1 MKSRAKLLGHAIH
14 PIMIVFPLGLLAT
27 AVIFDVIYRVWGNT
41 EMASVSYWM
50 MAAGIVGGLLAAP
63 FGLIDWLAIPQGTRA
78 KTIGAMHGLSN
89 VVALA
94 LFAVSWWMRSDVPA
108 RPDTTEGVIAYL
120 GLAVAGLGGWLGGE
134 LVERLGVGVDDDANL
149 NAPSSLSNES
159 ARPMKNA

>member
-1 MKSRAKLLGHAIH
+1 
-14 PIMIVFPLGLLAT
+14 
-27 AVIFDVIYRVWGNT
+27 
-41 EMASVSYWM
+41 MASVSYWM